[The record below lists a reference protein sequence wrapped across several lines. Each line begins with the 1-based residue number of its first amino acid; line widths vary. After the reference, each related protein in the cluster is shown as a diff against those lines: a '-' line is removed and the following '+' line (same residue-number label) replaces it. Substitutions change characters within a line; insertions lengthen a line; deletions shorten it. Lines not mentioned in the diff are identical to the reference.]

1 MTQNWFEMVNDDIVE
16 RMEEFYETFYS
27 DTEVRSLGGTVA
39 LEPCPL
45 CGHKG
50 CCRVTEVGVHCFSC
64 GWKGSHIK
72 AWTEYATSI
81 LKKSQK
87 KAYTELAQFTGI
99 KMEAESPEM
108 IEARKKATRIQEI
121 RKIARS
127 YYHDKLINSTTKYD
141 FNGQG
146 YTPMAYLLNVRQRKP
161 ETINQFHI
169 GFSEDYFTLRQEL
182 MAQNYTAEEIKSAQ
196 VWMPDGVF
204 VYFYEYPLT
213 GDIVRMNIKNPF
225 RQKDQENKVI
235 EGFSVGNKVFYYAPG
250 FTFNEDFIV
259 VEGENDVQAVYE
271 AGYKNVVGI
280 GGNIRDEQFSFL
292 RRAKKK
298 ILAWFDNDDAGRKY
312 LTMLNSQLP
321 EKKIYQIPDVKGFKD
336 PDAYLISESNS
347 SVALVDLINNA
358 VLLPTDEYWTHNS
371 SMTEWVTENRFNRL
385 EFKITGRDQKFQPVG
400 KLSMYKDG
408 KLVDQLTRGSLAGCR
423 VSFRPASFFMLEATE
438 KILNSHFAD
447 RTDDELAELLPIT
460 TNVDDII
467 NILAE
472 RYCKISDPE
481 KKDNMIVGLT
491 EKLRGRN
498 DASDIIDK
506 VLKEANEKTNRDH
519 PAATNV
525 PRIKISQYFNIKDNI
540 AYFYYT
546 KVKYDGDTVRKIP
559 YLLRND
565 KQSIR
570 LDLYKRKDEQ
580 CLLLIDNRYELIQ
593 EQPTALNSVTLT
605 QQWVEKWVDGEIP
618 QAELSPRKLVKEIE
632 EYVRR
637 FYYTTDD
644 NVYKIVAVYAMLT
657 YYYEALGEVP
667 YLYFNGEKGSGK
679 SILDS
684 VMSIFCF
691 NAKMGVSMSEASLFR
706 LTSIEGGT
714 LILDEIENLTSR
726 RAANDNPLA
735 PILKGGYTRNANIY
749 RVDSEDDTV
758 KQYDAFGPKI
768 ISNISG
774 LEDIVLDRCIQINTY
789 RLKVT
794 SETRMEDPRYF
805 QAEHQEEIAEVTSKC
820 CLSAL
825 THFQELYKIFRA
837 CVFEAGTARLS
848 QILTTMLAVC
858 KLIDKEEILP
868 EGIIGEYETAL
879 KEYYENTIISI
890 KEDIDDDTPEGVL
903 KRLLPRIA
911 KELTGEI
918 PESKRE
924 LTNTKLHKYQ
934 EPITYNL
941 DEGWFE
947 VNVVHLKCFLEEY
960 MPGEGVWTKHLTR
973 YIETAFRM
981 SGTKRRQVIH
991 IENEELLKEF
1001 KGNEYP
1007 KVRVYKFWFRDFLG
1021 DDFLKDDSTDES
1033 ENQQSDSVTSP
1044 EIF

>member
-1 MTQNWFEMVNDDIVE
+1 MNENWFERVNDDIID
-16 RMEEFYETFYS
+16 RMAEFYESFYP
-27 DTEVRSLGGTVA
+27 DTEVRSLGDNLA
-39 LEPCPL
+39 LEPCPM

-64 GWKGSHIK
+64 GWKGGHI
-72 AWTEYATSI
+72 
-81 LKKSQK
+81 
-87 KAYTELAQFTGI
+87 KAYTEYASSMLKKPQRKAYQEIAQFTGI
-99 KMEAESPEM
+99 KMETESPEM
-108 IEARKKATRIQEI
+108 IEARQKATRVQEM

-127 YYHDKLINSTTKYD
+127 YYHDVLINSTNKYD
-141 FNGQG
+141 LNGQSF
-146 YTPMAYLLNVRQRKP
+146 TPYSYLLNVRRRQP
-161 ETINQFHI
+161 DTINQFNV
-169 GFSEDYFTLRQEL
+169 GFCENYIEL
-182 MAQNYTAEEIKSAQ
+182 YRELISQGYSQDEIKNAK
-196 VWMPDGVF
+196 VWMPEGVF
-204 VYFYEYPLT
+204 VYSYEYPLT

-225 RQKDQENKVI
+225 RVKDQEHKVI
-235 EGFSVGNKVFYYAPG
+235 EGYSVGNKVFYYAPG
-250 FTFNEDFIV
+250 FTFNSDFIV

-280 GGNIRDEQFSFL
+280 GGNIKEEQFSFL
-292 RRAKKK
+292 KRARKR
-298 ILAWFDNDDAGRKY
+298 ILAWFDNDDAGHKY
-312 LTMLNSQLP
+312 LAMLNGQLP
-321 EKKIYQIPDVKGFKD
+321 EKMVYQIPDVKGFKD
-336 PDAYLISESNS
+336 PDAYLISEGNPQI
-347 SVALVDLINNA
+347 ALQDLLREA
-358 VLLPTDEYWTHNS
+358 KLLPTDDYATSHT
-371 SMTEWVTENRFNRL
+371 SMTDWVTENRFNKL
-385 EFKITGRDQKFQPVG
+385 EFKITGRDQKFQPIG
-400 KLSMYKDG
+400 KLTMYRDNKII
-408 KLVDQLTRGSLAGCR
+408 DQAQRVSLTGCR
-423 VSFRPASFFMLEATE
+423 ASFRPASFFMLEATE
-438 KILNSHFAD
+438 QVLNSHFAD
-447 RTDDELAELLPIT
+447 RTNDELAELLPVTANI
-460 TNVDDII
+460 DDII
-467 NILAE
+467 DILAE
-472 RYCKISDPE
+472 RYNSISAPE
-481 KKDNMIVGLT
+481 DKDNMIVKLT
-491 EKLRGRN
+491 EKLKGRN

-506 VLKEANEKTNRDH
+506 ILKEANEKANRDH
-519 PAATNV
+519 PAATNA
-525 PRIKISQYFNIKDNI
+525 PRIKVSQYFNIKDNI

-565 KQSIR
+565 GQSIR

-580 CLLLIDNRYELIQ
+580 CLLLIDNKYELIQ
-593 EQPTALNSVTLT
+593 EQPVALNSVTLT
-605 QQWVEKWVDGEIP
+605 QQWVEKWVNDEIP
-618 QAELSPRKLVKEIE
+618 QAELSPRRLVKIIE
-632 EYVRR
+632 NYVRK
-637 FYYTTDD
+637 FYYTTDE
-644 NVYKIVAVYAMLT
+644 NVYKVVATYAMLT

-706 LTSIEGGT
+706 LTSVEGGT

-749 RVDSEDDTV
+749 RVDTDDDSV

-825 THFQELYKIFRA
+825 THFQELYKIFRG

-868 EGIIGEYETAL
+868 EGVVGEYETAL
-879 KEYYENTIISI
+879 KEYYENTIVSI
-890 KEDIDDDTPEGVL
+890 KESIDSGTPEGVL
-903 KRLLPRIA
+903 KRLIPRIA

-918 PESKRE
+918 PDSERE
-924 LTNTKLHKYQ
+924 LTNPKLHKYQ
-934 EPITYNL
+934 EPILYSL
-941 DEGWFE
+941 EEGWFE
-947 VNVVHLKCFLEEY
+947 INLIHIKCFLEEY
-960 MPGEGVWTKHLTR
+960 MPGEGVFIRYITR
-973 YIETAFRM
+973 YVETAFRTGPAQM
-981 SGTKRRQVIH
+981 RRVVH
-991 IENEELLKEF
+991 VENEELLKEF

-1007 KVRVYKFWFRDFLG
+1007 KVKSYRFYFRDYLG
-1021 DDFLKDDSTDES
+1021 DDFLNDDGETAEEEPIDDATE
-1033 ENQQSDSVTSP
+1033 T